1 MLDSPVRKLQSDIHP
16 HQQHLQSPDALAR
29 RYKLLEKLGQGNFGV
44 VFKALD
50 RVTGEIVAVKEVDLE
65 NSDEDISEIQ
75 KEISHLADCDSEHI
89 VKYYGSFVR
98 GYKLWI
104 GADGI
109 FGRRIV
115 SRLTETG
122 TISRNGDPGGNA
134 RVTTR
139 ARVSSRPK
147 KIHRDIKSAN
157 ILVSSK
163 GKIKLAD
170 FGVATQLSNQESR
183 RHTFV
188 GTPFW
193 MAPEVIKQSAYDE
206 KADIWST
213 GITAIELAKGK
224 PPLSEYHPLRVLFL
238 IPKAKPPTLE
248 ECLEP
253 ERLSQYSEEFQDFI
267 NACLLKDVELRPT
280 ASQLLGH
287 PFIRRQPP
295 VSNYKKG
302 FTGFITHGHK
312 FLSSTSLDISPGLSN
327 TSASIVELIDRHSVW
342 RSKKKNLQKSTN
354 GPADPAGT
362 VKSASGNRTSSP
374 CDYRTAKNSS
384 LNKKNDTMISAWNYQ
399 DTLRQA
405 EEVYENIINE
415 ADQDMVDHQIKQL
428 EETQEGLLRSD
439 RVYGR
444 ASTEV
449 EFGDEDDELE
459 EAQKA
464 MEASPLRMT
473 HGVPAGC
480 DDLELYDAE
489 HMFTRSASTSPT
501 DHHHQISRLSKFS
514 RSIPSSPTLEIH
526 NNHHGP
532 PASSMHS
539 LRAPPGASFEATTTL
554 RPSRPTTITERLAQL
569 SLSKQ
574 ESDIHSSP
582 GWDSNRTVSS
592 KPGSRFLVTGPT
604 GDPKST
610 DPFNHPQP
618 SSKSPP
624 VASRLGQSVLEEVI
638 LPLIDQSIENHTSTK
653 SNSSSTAHIEILKQ
667 IRNEFRNL
675 NEQDTRACGL
685 FVDQLVR
692 EIDLF
697 RQIDY
702 KSQRTKTQNS
712 SLFISHD
719 KDDRQDGEAMSTVT
733 SRTSSICSIIDH
745 QEQSSKGA
753 PTVATSTNN
762 SATNTSGSRSTR
774 KSVSSSSRKVANK
787 KDEGG
792 KQLRRIKVSLDQL
805 SPSSSTSSAVLHR
818 QSARRQTTD
827 NDSDSD
833 TGNSIIVTHSPL
845 PIPTILN
852 PPLKSSQTIELGDQE
867 DKPIPDS
874 SAPLPPQTNT
884 PASRAT
890 RNPIADLLYNRWL
903 DTIVQN

>member
-104 GADGI
+104 VMEYLAGGSCLDLLKPGP
-109 FGRRIV
+109 FP
-115 SRLTETG
+115 ETG
-122 TISRNGDPGGNA
+122 IQAVMRELLLGLEYLHA
-134 RVTTR
+134 Q
-139 ARVSSRPK
+139 K

-362 VKSASGNRTSSP
+362 VKSASGNRTSST